1 MKQNPQKS
9 GTDHVFRGRSVWV
22 LFLALALQADVAWS
36 HVHEKGDIQ
45 VRHPWS
51 RATPPGAKVAVGY
64 MEIRNRGS
72 QPDRLLSVSTAVA
85 KRVEMHVTQREG
97 EVMKMRQVES
107 FEIPARERF
116 ALRPGGSHLMLVDIA
131 QQLEKGVRFTMTLR
145 FERAGELEI
154 ELEVQERGSRHPR
167 H

>member
-1 MKQNPQKS
+1 VK
-9 GTDHVFRGRSVWV
+9 TWSVPV
-22 LFLALALQADVAWS
+22 LLFALLTLQSTAWS
-36 HVHEKGDIQ
+36 HVHEKGDLQ

-51 RATPPGAKVAVGY
+51 RATPPGATVAVGY
-64 MEIRNRGS
+64 MEIRNRGA
-72 QPDRLLSVSTAVA
+72 QPDRLLSVSTPVA
-85 KRVEMHVTQREG
+85 KRVEMHVTLREG

-131 QQLEKGVRFTMTLR
+131 QQLEKGARFTMTLR

>member
-1 MKQNPQKS
+1 VK
-9 GTDHVFRGRSVWV
+9 TWSVPV
-22 LFLALALQADVAWS
+22 LLFALLMLQSAAWS
-36 HVHEKGDIQ
+36 HVHEKGDLQ

-51 RATPPGAKVAVGY
+51 RATPPGAKVAVAY

-72 QPDRLLSVSTAVA
+72 QPDRLLSVSTPVA
-85 KRVEMHVTQREG
+85 KRAEMHVTQREG
-97 EVMKMRQVES
+97 EVMKMRQVQS
-107 FEIPARERF
+107 FEIPARERY
-116 ALRPGGSHLMLVDIA
+116 ALRPGGAHLMLVDIVRPL
-131 QQLEKGVRFTMTLR
+131 QKGERFTMLLR

>member
-1 MKQNPQKS
+1 MLPS
-9 GTDHVFRGRSVWV
+9 
-22 LFLALALQADVAWS
+22 LAWS
-36 HVHEKGDIQ
+36 HVHEKGDLQ

-72 QPDRLLSVSTAVA
+72 QPDRLLSASSTVA

-97 EVMKMRQVES
+97 EVMKMRQVQS
-107 FEIPARERF
+107 FEIPARERY
-116 ALRPGGSHLMLVDIA
+116 ALRPGGAHFMLVDIVRPL
-131 QQLEKGVRFTMTLR
+131 QKGERFAMTLR

-154 ELEVQERGSRHPR
+154 ELEVQELGSRHPR